1 MFLVIT
7 MMAVHTLLMFL
18 VITTMT
24 VYTLLWYVYGAW
36 YMRVN

>member
-24 VYTLLWYVYGAW
+24 VYTLLWYLYGAW